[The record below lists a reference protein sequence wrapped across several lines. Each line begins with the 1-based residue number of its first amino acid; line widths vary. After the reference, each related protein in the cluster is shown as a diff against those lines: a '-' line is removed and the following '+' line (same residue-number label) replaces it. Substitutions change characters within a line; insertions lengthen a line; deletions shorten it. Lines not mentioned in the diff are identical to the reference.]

1 MITQNAPQLFI
12 HNNVP
17 LADKNWFRTGGNAR
31 FYCEPSTTN
40 QMIEA
45 ITWAQKN
52 SLPIFMLG
60 QGANI
65 LISDEGYNGLVVHP
79 VHQKIEILSAT
90 ETSALVKAGAGVIV
104 ANLINFCL
112 ENQLSGL
119 EEFSGIP
126 GTVGGS
132 VFINIHFFQYL
143 LSDYLVQATVIN
155 KLTGETLVV
164 DRTWFNFGYDY
175 SKLHEG
181 NFYLADAT
189 FRLKKITA
197 RDAAYGQ
204 GRRDEMI
211 RYRGWRYPKA
221 RTCGSFFRN
230 FHDHEVTITSQ
241 GKKMIYVAYYFD
253 KLGIKGELSHGGA
266 LVSHLHANM
275 IVTQENAKSNDVI
288 MLARKMQEL
297 TFKEFGI
304 LPQAECQFVGF
315 KENPLL
321 ANSNQEK

>member
-1 MITQNAPQLFI
+1 MITQNTEQLFI

-17 LADKNWFRTGGNAR
+17 LADKNWFKTGGAAR

-40 QMIEA
+40 QMIEGIA
-45 ITWAQKN
+45 WAQKN
-52 SLPIFMLG
+52 SLPLFMLG

-65 LISDEGYNGLVVHP
+65 LISDAGYKGLVMRP
-79 VHQKIEILSAT
+79 VHQKIEIISAT

-104 ANLINFCL
+104 AQLINFCL
-112 ENQLSGL
+112 DNQLSGL

-132 VFINIHFFQYL
+132 VFINIHFFQHL

-155 KLTGETLVV
+155 KETGAVLVV

-189 FRLKKITA
+189 FRLKKISA
-197 RDAAYGQ
+197 LEAAYGK

-211 RYRGWRYPKA
+211 WYRGWRYPRA

-230 FHDHEVTITSQ
+230 FHDNEVTLMSQ

-253 KLGIKGELSHGGA
+253 RLGFKGELSYGGA
-266 LVSHLHANM
+266 LVSYLHANM

-288 MLARKMQEL
+288 MLARMMQEATL
-297 TFKEFGI
+297 KEFGI
-304 LPQAECQFVGF
+304 LPQPECQLVGF
-315 KENPLL
+315 AENPLL
-321 ANSNQEK
+321 ILKN

>member
-1 MITQNAPQLFI
+1 MITQNSTQLFI

-17 LADKNWFRTGGNAR
+17 LADKNWFKTGGPAR

-40 QMIEA
+40 QMIEG
-45 ITWAQKN
+45 IEWARTH
-52 SLPIFMLG
+52 SLPIFILG

-65 LISDEGYNGLVVHP
+65 IISDAGYDGLVMRP
-79 VHQKIEILSAT
+79 VHQKIEIISTT
-90 ETSALVKAGAGVIV
+90 ETSALVKAGAGVII

-112 ENQLSGL
+112 DNKLSGL

-155 KLTGETLVV
+155 KATGTTLVV

-181 NFYLADAT
+181 DFYLADAT
-189 FRLKKITA
+189 FRLKKITELE
-197 RDAAYGQ
+197 AAYAK

-230 FHDHEVTITSQ
+230 FHDNEVTLMSQ
-241 GKKMIYVAYYFD
+241 GKKMIFIAYYLD
-253 KLGIKGELSHGGA
+253 KLGFKGSLSYGGA
-266 LVSHLHANM
+266 VVSHLHANM

-288 MLARKMQEL
+288 MLARMMQEATL
-297 TFKEFGI
+297 KEFGV

-315 KENPLL
+315 KEYPLL
-321 ANSNQEK
+321 QTKPE

>member
-45 ITWAQKN
+45 IAWAQKN

-65 LISDEGYNGLVVHP
+65 LISDDGYNGLVVHP
-79 VHQKIEILSAT
+79 VHQKIEIISAT

-211 RYRGWRYPKA
+211 RYRGWRYPRA

-241 GKKMIYVAYYFD
+241 GKKMIYIAYYFD
-253 KLGIKGELSHGGA
+253 KLGFKGELSYGGA
-266 LVSHLHANM
+266 IVSHLHANM

-288 MLARKMQEL
+288 MLARKMQEM

-304 LPQAECQFVGF
+304 LPQAECQFIGF
-315 KENPLL
+315 KDNPLL
-321 ANSNQEK
+321 QNT

>member
-1 MITQNAPQLFI
+1 MITQTATQLFI

-17 LADKNWFRTGGNAR
+17 LADKNWFKTGGPAR
-31 FYCEPSTTN
+31 FYCEPSNTN

-45 ITWAQKN
+45 CAWAQKN

-65 LISDEGYNGLVVHP
+65 LISDEGYKGLVVHP
-79 VHQKIEILSAT
+79 VHQKIEIISAT
-90 ETSALVKAGAGVIV
+90 ETSALVKAGAGVIM

-112 ENQLSGL
+112 DNKLSGL

-132 VFINIHFFQYL
+132 VFINIHFFQHL

-155 KLTGETLVV
+155 KETGAALVV
-164 DRTWFNFGYDY
+164 DRTWFNFSYDY

-189 FRLKKITA
+189 FRLKKITELE
-197 RDAAYGQ
+197 AAYGQ

-211 RYRGWRYPKA
+211 RYRGWRYPRA

-230 FHDHEVTITSQ
+230 FHDNEVTITSQ

-253 KLGIKGELSHGGA
+253 KLGFKGILSHGGA
-266 LVSHLHANM
+266 TVSHLHANM

-288 MLARKMQEL
+288 ALARMMQEATL
-297 TFKEFGI
+297 KEFGI
-304 LPQAECQFVGF
+304 LPQPECQLIGF

-321 ANSNQEK
+321 KL